1 MDQLL
6 RRENLDLRLTPYRV
20 LATSSR
26 HGMVEFVDASA
37 IAEILSTEGSILS
50 FFRRHNPQVSRILA
64 LHNCQTWNL
73 HSWKGFL
80 SSVFYPGPPVF
91 WIHEKEKNEKN
102 PLFSTVF
109 YFLRTCNF

>member
-50 FFRRHNPQVSRILA
+50 FFRRHNPQVAEVYEFRIA
-64 LHNCQTWNL
+64 KRGAYTI
-73 HSWKGFL
+73 GRAF
-80 SSVFYPGPPVF
+80 
-91 WIHEKEKNEKN
+91 
-102 PLFSTVF
+102 
-109 YFLRTCNF
+109 

>member
-50 FFRRHNPQVSRILA
+50 FFRRHNPQVTPDFLA
-64 LHNCQTWNL
+64 LLKLPNVELAH
-73 HSWKGFL
+73 WKGFR
-80 SSVFYPGPPVF
+80 SSVLYPDPPMFRFY
-91 WIHEKEKNEKN
+91 K
-102 PLFSTVF
+102 T
-109 YFLRTCNF
+109 FLKTDENGTIVSG

>member
-1 MDQLL
+1 LIFIIVQIITLMDQLL

-50 FFRRHNPQVSRILA
+50 FFRRHNPQVSRIVGPLK
-64 LHNCQTWNL
+64 LPNVKL
-73 HSWKGFL
+73 DGYWKHRCVLCTTGFGQ
-80 SSVFYPGPPVF
+80 V
-91 WIHEKEKNEKN
+91 
-102 PLFSTVF
+102 TQ
-109 YFLRTCNF
+109 